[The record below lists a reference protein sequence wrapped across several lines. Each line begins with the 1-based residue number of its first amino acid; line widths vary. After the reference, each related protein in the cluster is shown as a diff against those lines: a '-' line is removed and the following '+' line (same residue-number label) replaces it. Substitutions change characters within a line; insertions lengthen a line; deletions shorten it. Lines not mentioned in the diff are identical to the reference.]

1 MTLSTLLIHFK
12 PRYSRKLFSTSTPA
26 LQSTLKMDFKKPE
39 TVLDLAN
46 IRETLT
52 RLEDTI
58 LFNLIE
64 RAQFYTS
71 PSIYDGK
78 LLPIPNWDGSFL
90 DWLLYESECI
100 QSKIRRFQS
109 PDEEPF
115 FPRSKLPES
124 IIPSLNYPKILAW
137 YTNDVNINSE
147 IKSIY
152 VNDIVPLVSAGP
164 QDQSENFGST
174 SCSDLECLQS
184 LSRRIHFGKFVAES
198 KFQSETE
205 LFTKLIIARDSEGI
219 EKAITKP
226 EVEARIL
233 DRIEKKAETYGVDP
247 TLRWSEKAQGKID
260 PKAVRKIYEEWVI
273 PLTRKVEVDYLLRRL
288 EPEPESKN

>member
-1 MTLSTLLIHFK
+1 MPILRRFF
-12 PRYSRKLFSTSTPA
+12 SRILPVN
-26 LQSTLKMDFKKPE
+26 KMDFSNPSS
-39 TVLDLAN
+39 VLDLAN

-64 RAQFYTS
+64 RAQFFTS
-71 PSIYDGK
+71 PSIYNPTAI
-78 LLPIPNWDGSFL
+78 PIPNWSGSFF
-90 DWLLYESECI
+90 DWVLFESECI
-100 QSKIRRFQS
+100 QSKVRRYQS

-115 FPRSKLPES
+115 TPRADLPAS
-124 IIPSLNYPKILAW
+124 ILPSLNYPHVLAW
-137 YTNDVNINSE
+137 YTNEVNINEE
-147 IKSIY
+147 IKELYIKQ
-152 VNDIVPLVSAGP
+152 IVPLVAAGD

-174 SCSDLECLQS
+174 ALADLECLQA

-205 LFTKLIIARDSEGI
+205 LFTKLILERDARGI
-219 EKAITKP
+219 EQAITKP

-247 TLRWSEKAQGKID
+247 TLRWSEKPQGKVD
-260 PKAVRKIYEEWVI
+260 PKAVRRIYEEWII

-288 EPEPESKN
+288 ESETK